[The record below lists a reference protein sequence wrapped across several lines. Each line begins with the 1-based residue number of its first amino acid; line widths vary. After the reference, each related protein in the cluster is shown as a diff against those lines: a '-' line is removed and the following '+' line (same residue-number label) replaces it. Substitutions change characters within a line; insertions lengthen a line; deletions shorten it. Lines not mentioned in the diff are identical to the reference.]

1 MQACASPSMVP
12 SIAPQPLAAPPTI
25 PASVGGTGT
34 TKGSAPTSASIIST
48 ATTRI
53 IIPSRTSSRLSGMEH
68 SGSSASL
75 TLEAKDETAAV
86 VTPTSMDLEPISSSS
101 SSASA
106 STEENQTT
114 IIAKKNVCGDKEK
127 VGRWSQEEHEVFL
140 EGLESFGKQWK
151 VIAGLIGTRTVV
163 QVRTHAQKYFQKVDR
178 NGGAMSFSATSA
190 SEIPNKK
197 PSSSKN
203 SGSPKKKQP
212 KRKAPKKI
220 KISLGK
226 SQINKHQQ
234 ANAFFATTGSVPNPF
249 LEMYVAIEMKCL
261 LYV

>member
-12 SIAPQPLAAPPTI
+12 SEAPKPLAAPPTI

-48 ATTRI
+48 TTRI
-53 IIPSRTSSRLSGMEH
+53 VIPSRTSSRLSGMER

-75 TLEAKDETAAV
+75 TLEAEDETAAV

-101 SSASA
+101 SSSA
-106 STEENQTT
+106 STEENQTM

-234 ANAFFATTGSVPNPF
+234 ANALFATTGSVPNPF